1 MGADRATRAV
11 LKDLAREH
19 ALTRGDD
26 DIAVVRAA
34 YDRVFGS
41 WTACASKPTREDWTI
56 VEGGGHR
63 GRALIVEPVDA
74 AATNGSVLFIH
85 GGGWSLGSAL
95 CYAPLCRL
103 LATEAGMRVI
113 APDFPQAPEHPFPA
127 ALDALGAFTVSIAD
141 KYRGPLFLAGD
152 SAGGT
157 LAAVLSLDARTASAV
172 TGLALFYPVLD
183 LRPGARYRSRRRLG
197 SGKYFLS
204 ESGILG
210 AAAMYCGETGDPDD
224 PKISPI
230 LEPRVSELP
239 PIFLLIPDLDP
250 LKDECEQFA
259 ARLQKS
265 RLLIEMFRA
274 KNTIHGCVSFSG
286 RIPQGL
292 EGVRRAAAFI
302 EKACERADTV

>member
-1 MGADRATRAV
+1 
-11 LKDLAREH
+11 
-19 ALTRGDD
+19 
-26 DIAVVRAA
+26 
-34 YDRVFGS
+34 
-41 WTACASKPTREDWTI
+41 
-56 VEGGGHR
+56 
-63 GRALIVEPVDA
+63 
-74 AATNGSVLFIH
+74 
-85 GGGWSLGSAL
+85 
-95 CYAPLCRL
+95 
-103 LATEAGMRVI
+103 
-113 APDFPQAPEHPFPA
+113 
-127 ALDALGAFTVSIAD
+127 
-141 KYRGPLFLAGD
+141 
-152 SAGGT
+152 
-157 LAAVLSLDARTASAV
+157 
-172 TGLALFYPVLD
+172 
-183 LRPGARYRSRRRLG
+183 
-197 SGKYFLS
+197 
-204 ESGILG
+204 
-210 AAAMYCGETGDPDD
+210 MYCGETGDPDD